1 MRFLLRGLYTAGHV
15 FVLVLFA
22 AGYLG
27 RFVDPYTIWWL
38 QIFAIVLP
46 AAAALLFVLTLVS
59 AAIRIWP
66 LFTVSVLAL
75 LMFGLRYAA
84 AVGGTF
90 ETVEPTITVVTFNT
104 GGGENMVKGGDH
116 GLRNLID
123 EVEPD
128 ILCLQEFWIGYWET
142 SADGRTHARAD
153 EILDSLGYRVIAPP
167 TRAAQRRPSP
177 IITRFEIDET
187 SVVKL
192 SSLESQERA
201 GTLLRAQFSSQG
213 RSFVIY
219 NLHLQSFT
227 EQRPWREGA
236 SFNPRAWVRFLR
248 RTNET
253 FLQRADEA
261 REIGEILEQ
270 EKLPFLLCGD
280 FNSTPHQW
288 TYARLAAGLTDVYR
302 ASGGFWGPTYPSS
315 SPLVRIDF
323 ILASEEWSTGDVDVG
338 GRLPSDHR
346 SVVARLR
353 LDGPAMSGR

>member
-1 MRFLLRGLYTAGHV
+1 MRLLLRGLYIAGHV

-38 QIFAIVLP
+38 QLFAIVLP
-46 AAAALLFVLTLVS
+46 AAAALLVVLTLIS
-59 AAIRIWP
+59 AAMRIWP
-66 LFTVSVLAL
+66 LFTLSVFAL

-84 AVGGTF
+84 AVGGVF
-90 ETVEPTITVVTFNT
+90 DTVEPSITVLTFNT
-104 GGGENMVKGGDH
+104 GESENMEKGGDH
-116 GLRNLID
+116 GLRNLIS
-123 EVEPD
+123 ESQPD
-128 ILCLQEFWIGYWET
+128 ILCLQEFWVGYWET

-153 EILDSLGYRVIAPP
+153 EILDSLGYGVIAPP
-167 TRAAQRRPSP
+167 TRAGQRRPSP
-177 IITRFEIDET
+177 IISRLDIEET

-192 SSLESQERA
+192 SSLESQEPA

-213 RSFVIY
+213 RSFAVY

-236 SFNPRAWVRFLR
+236 LFNPRAWVRFLR
-248 RTNET
+248 KTNET

-261 REIGEILEQ
+261 REIGDLLEQ
-270 EKLPFLLCGD
+270 EELPFLLCGD
-280 FNSTPHQW
+280 FNSTPNQW
-288 TYARLAAGLTDVYR
+288 TYTTLAAGLTDAYR

-323 ILASEEWSTGDVDVG
+323 ILASEEWSIGDVDVG
-338 GRLPSDHR
+338 GRLRSDHR
-346 SVVARLR
+346 PVVARLR
-353 LDGPAMSGR
+353 LDEPTQAGR